1 MKTSTLVSA
10 LAFAALSVAGSAHA
24 TVIDFTDLA
33 NNRLVV
39 PLTVPSYL
47 EDGFKVTAHG
57 LLASLVATS
66 NLNWFQYAGS
76 TAVAGT
82 FGSVI
87 EVQRADGGAF
97 NFNSI
102 DLIKLSRLNVGGNS
116 VTFTGTFA
124 SGGTITQDATFGKNF
139 SFTNTAFSGF
149 TNLKSVTWQEDR
161 NLARDFQ
168 FDNINVSAV
177 PEPGSYAMLAAGL
190 GLLAFVSR
198 RKKAA

>member
-1 MKTSTLVSA
+1 M
-10 LAFAALSVAGSAHA
+10 SVAGSAHA

-33 NNRLVV
+33 NHRLVV
-39 PLTVPSYL
+39 PLTVQSYL
-47 EDGFKVTAHG
+47 EDGFKVSALGT
-57 LLASLVATS
+57 LASLIATS
-66 NLNWFQYAGS
+66 DLNLLQYAGS

-87 EVQRADGGAF
+87 ELQRADGGAF

-102 DLIKLSRLNVGGNS
+102 DLIKWSKLNAGGNS

-124 SGGTITQDATFGKNF
+124 GGGTITQSAAIGTAFK
-139 SFTNTAFSGF
+139 FTNTAFAGF

>member
-10 LAFAALSVAGSAHA
+10 LAFAAMSVAGSAHA
-24 TVIDFTDLA
+24 TVIDFSGLD
-33 NNRLVV
+33 NSRLVL

-57 LLASLVATS
+57 LFASLVATS

-87 EVQRADGGAF
+87 ELQRADGGAF

-102 DLIKLSRLNVGGNS
+102 DLIKLSRLNIGGNS

-139 SFTNTAFSGF
+139 SFTNTAFNGF

-161 NLARDFQ
+161 NLAHDFQ

>member
-1 MKTSTLVSA
+1 M
-10 LAFAALSVAGSAHA
+10 SVAGSAHA
-24 TVIDFTDLA
+24 TVIDFSDLN

-57 LLASLVATS
+57 LFASLVATS

-87 EVQRADGGAF
+87 ELQRADGGAF

-102 DLIKLSRLNVGGNS
+102 DLIKLSKLNVGGNS